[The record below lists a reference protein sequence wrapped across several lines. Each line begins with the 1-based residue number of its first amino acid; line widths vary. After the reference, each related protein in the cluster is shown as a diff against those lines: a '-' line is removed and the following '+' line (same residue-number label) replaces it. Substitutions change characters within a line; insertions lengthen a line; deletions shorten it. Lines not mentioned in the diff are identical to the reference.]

1 MSGESMKKCQRGF
14 SLLELLVVVV
24 VMGLVV
30 TAVYTLYLSTQKTAI
45 TSEEVADVQQNLR
58 FALDQIAGDIRMA
71 GFMVPEDTPALAT
84 TPASIKGNDLIIN
97 TFMPTRRFARLDESG
112 TTDGA
117 DSYGIVVASAE
128 MTDSFQVG
136 DRVSIIRPSPYEVL
150 AEGEVDGKSR
160 SDKTISI
167 KPISGG
173 TIDYFVGDVLVSSN
187 VAQVAYRLIPDGGSN
202 VFLLQRQVNADPPAD
217 VANKISDID
226 FEYILGGG
234 DVVAVRIRIEGQ
246 TDDSMTGQEN
256 YSGIKTRALETVVR
270 LRNR

>member
-1 MSGESMKKCQRGF
+1 
-14 SLLELLVVVV
+14 LLELLVVMV

-30 TAVYTLYLSTQKTAI
+30 TAVYTLFLSTQKTAI
-45 TSEEVADVQQNLR
+45 TSEEVVDVQQNLR
-58 FALDQIAGDIRMA
+58 FALDQLAGDIRMA
-71 GFMVPEDTPALAT
+71 GFMVPEGTPALAT

-117 DSYGIVVASAE
+117 SAYDIVVASVE
-128 MTDSFQVG
+128 MTDSFQAN

-150 AEGEVDGKSR
+150 AEGDVLGKSR
-160 SDKTISI
+160 PNRTIKI

-173 TIDYFVGDVLVSSN
+173 SIDYFAGDVLVSSN

-202 VFLLQRQVNADPPAD
+202 VFLLQRQVNADVAAD
-217 VANKISDID
+217 VANKISNID
-226 FEYILGGG
+226 FEFILAGGE
-234 DVVAVRIRIEGQ
+234 VAAVRIRIEGQ